1 MIVEFIGAPG
11 AGKTTLMP
19 LVRDHFHA
27 LGLRAYPALE
37 AARPFAARTPPGQL
51 AARLPVHRLR
61 RFLLWQIFYAFSR
74 AHQREFRRQ
83 HPDLIRMVMEF
94 QARRPIA
101 GSDLHHVLHWFVH
114 HTGVHSFLGTRAQP
128 GEVLIY
134 DEGFAHR
141 VVQLFA
147 SEDEPLETAPVAAY
161 LDLIPR
167 PDLVIYARAS
177 REICEQRVRGR
188 GIWPRFS
195 RKEPAATSRFI
206 RNAHQVVDFAVGN
219 MRAAGWQMIE
229 VVNEAQELPVVQ
241 SNLARGLRE
250 EMTKLAEGAF

>member
-19 LVRDHFHA
+19 LVRDHFRA
-27 LGLRAYPALE
+27 LGLQAYPALD
-37 AARPFAARTPPGQL
+37 AARPFAARTVPGRV
-51 AARLPVHRLR
+51 AARIPIHRLR

-74 AHQREFRRQ
+74 VHRGEFRRE
-83 HPDLIRMVMEF
+83 HPDLMRAVLDF
-94 QARRPIA
+94 QARRPIP

-114 HTGVHSFLGTRAQP
+114 HTGVHSFLGARAKP

-134 DEGFAHR
+134 DEGFVHR

-147 SEDEPLETAPVAAY
+147 SEDEPLESAPVAAY
-161 LDLIPR
+161 LDLIPK

-177 REICEQRVRGR
+177 RVICEQRVRER

-195 RKEPAATSRFI
+195 RKEPGATSRFI
-206 RNAHQVVDFAVGN
+206 RNAHHVVAFAVGHI
-219 MRAAGWQMIE
+219 RSAGWQMIE
-229 VVNEAQELPVVQ
+229 VVNEAPAVPVAQ
-241 SNLARGLRE
+241 SDLARGLRE
-250 EMTKLAEGAF
+250 EMAKMPEGAI